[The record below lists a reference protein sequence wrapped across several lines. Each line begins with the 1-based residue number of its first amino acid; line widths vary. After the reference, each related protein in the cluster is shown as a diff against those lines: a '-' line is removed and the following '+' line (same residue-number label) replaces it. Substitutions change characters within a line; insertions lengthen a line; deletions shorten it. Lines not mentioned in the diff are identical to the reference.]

1 MNTIPV
7 LISEEK
13 LYERTCQL
21 GEQISTDYKDKNLL
35 LVAILKGSV
44 VFLCDLMRKITACNC
59 KIDFMCVSSYNN
71 STVSSGNVSI
81 VKDLTIDIENYD
93 VLIVED
99 IIDSGITL
107 SKVCRMLR
115 SRNPKSLKVCTLL
128 DKPQKRVVDFTPDY
142 TGFQIDDLFVVGY
155 GLDYAEKYRNLSYV
169 GFLTEDML

>member
-1 MNTIPV
+1 
-7 LISEEK
+7 
-13 LYERTCQL
+13 
-21 GEQISTDYKDKNLL
+21 
-35 LVAILKGSV
+35 
-44 VFLCDLMRKITACNC
+44 
-59 KIDFMCVSSYNN
+59 MCVSSYNN

-107 SKVCRMLR
+107 SKVCCMLR